1 MLVQVAF
8 LHKEFLMAE
17 KQDTHVRVWR
27 VSLDSPSGIMLR
39 PNALTLVGSK
49 NNFIHLDDSNVCIS
63 ADTLNITTDP
73 MNIKKG
79 ILFAEQMGF
88 LQMLPSNIVMPIAN
102 VTPNIPGKGMV
113 KGIGANLPVLAAFG
127 I

>member
-1 MLVQVAF
+1 MS
-8 LHKEFLMAE
+8 E

-39 PNALTLVGSK
+39 PNTLTLVGSR
-49 NNFIHLDDSNVCIS
+49 NNFIHLDDSSVTIS
-63 ADTLNITTDP
+63 ADSLNITTDP

-88 LQMLPSNIVMPIAN
+88 LQMLPSNITMPIAN

-113 KGIGANLPVLAAFG
+113 KSIGANLPVLAAFG